1 MLRALTQM
9 YDDSLRPLGL
19 HATQFSIVQAL
30 DLVGEISQNRL
41 SSLLVIDGTTLS
53 RNLRILR
60 EKGWIEVRAGA
71 DRRKPWLRLSS
82 LGGRELRRVMQFG
95 KTCKGSSDT
104 RWVMPDG
111 AVYRKFLSQLL
122 MP

>member
-1 MLRALTQM
+1 M

-19 HATQFSIVQAL
+19 HATQFSILQAL

-41 SSLLVIDGTTLS
+41 SSLLVIDSTTLT

-71 DRRKPWLRLSS
+71 DRRKRWLRLSS
-82 LGGRELRRVMQFG
+82 LGGPELRRVTPIWEDLQATPAQG
-95 KTCKGSSDT
+95 G
-104 RWVMPDG
+104 
-111 AVYRKFLSQLL
+111 
-122 MP
+122 